1 MPLIGITGNASNV
14 AYRGNY
20 DFRPFRIDFPDIIDA
35 IPGQSYFTPQ
45 LVITGINYKVPISIS
60 GDGKYAVSNIV
71 GILTTFDS
79 TLFSFDNSQLTFDLT
94 TSVEGLTYTDQ
105 PSFVRNGQ
113 IISLRVLPNNPSE
126 FSGTFDFEPRSGINY
141 NFAISDPFEIFLR
154 NVLPSYSFPTS
165 GKIIVDTRESAGYSV
180 GSDLYGRDYT
190 TFISIGKS
198 TYTWNIRTLDAL
210 SPDGLQFDVVENAFI
225 NSDVESS
232 VYVVNGLTDVL
243 DYVAEIEYTSNLPN
257 IIFKYPE
264 QQNVLLSVNYGPYTP
279 SATVNNGDIV
289 RLKASTTNTP
299 GRAIYSS
306 IKIATTTN
314 VGIATTSWQVQSL
327 LYYPTNFVFN
337 STIDAPLNSYDPNSI
352 TPTVV
357 SNQVIVDGLTEDF
370 VYEFEYSPGTLD
382 GIGLAEVRHVK
393 IDDNIYFASIEN
405 PIISGTIQNGSTVEL
420 YAYTTG
426 ESLGIQTGTFTI
438 KVPGDNIN
446 IPFTTS
452 WTVENQPLIQTTPNL
467 IDVRGYYYSTVDH
480 AYFVPDDISGTIAVT
495 HQEGAVNSFVYQ
507 STKVPFV
514 DGDDL
519 IAGIFPT
526 TDASGKKYSIQ
537 IKYNYEI
544 TQVNLANNLNAL
556 GNATVNPATP
566 PLIFD
571 GNFNFSPTNF
581 NNYTRYTLRF
591 VNTTNSLFDYA
602 RSFLL
607 TYNLSFRYSLE
618 PDALTRSFR
627 LKDAPFTDSVTI
639 YSNYDHWQNDHL
651 LTTSSTIPSGYSRI
665 RILGYGYS
673 PFVSQPT
680 GTVPLYRLVKTLPTV
695 DHLYLTSPTLL
706 VSAINQ
712 GYVIEEEPMAW
723 VFPF

>member
-35 IPGQSYFTPQ
+35 IPGQPYFTPQ
-45 LVITGINYKVPISIS
+45 LIITGINYKVPISIS
-60 GDGKYAVSNIV
+60 GDGKYAISNVV

-79 TLFSFDNSQLTFDLT
+79 TLFSFDDSQLTFDLT

-113 IISLRVLPNNPSE
+113 IISLRVLPNNPTE

-154 NVLPSYSFPTS
+154 GILPSYSFPTS
-165 GKIIVDTRESAGYSV
+165 GTLVIDTRESAGYSV

-190 TFISIGKS
+190 TVISIGKS
-198 TYTWNIRTLDAL
+198 TYTWNIRTLEAL
-210 SPDGLQFDVVENAFI
+210 SANGLQLDAVENAFI
-225 NSDVESS
+225 NSDIESS

-327 LYYPTNFVFN
+327 LYYPTNLVFN
-337 STIDAPLNSYDPNSI
+337 SIIDAPLNSYDPNATT

-357 SNQVIVDGLTEDF
+357 SNQVIVDGLTDNFE
-370 VYEFEYSPGTLD
+370 YEFEYSPGTLD

-393 IDDNIYFASIEN
+393 VDNNIYFASTEN
-405 PIISGTIQNGSTVEL
+405 PIISGAIQNGSTVEL

-426 ESLGIQTGTFTI
+426 ESLGVQTGTFTV

-446 IPFTTS
+446 TPFTTS
-452 WTVENQPLIQTTPNL
+452 WTVENEPLSLVTPNL
-467 IDVRGYYYSTVDH
+467 IDVRGYYSSTSDDH
-480 AYFVPDDISGTIAVT
+480 AYLLPDDISGTIAVT

-514 DGDDL
+514 DGGTTA
-519 IAGIFPT
+519 IISPT
-526 TDASGKKYSIQ
+526 TDVNGRKYSIATN
-537 IKYNYEI
+537 YNYNI
-544 TQVNLANNLNAL
+544 TQVNLATSLNAL
-556 GNATVNPATP
+556 GNATVASPT
-566 PLIFD
+566 LTFD
-571 GNFNFSPTNF
+571 GIINVAPTNY
-581 NNYTRYTLRF
+581 NNYNTYTARF
-591 VNTTNSLFDYA
+591 VNTVNSSFDYA

-607 TYNLSFRYSLE
+607 TYNLGSRYSLE
-618 PDALTRSFR
+618 PNTLTRSFK

-639 YSNYDHWQNDHL
+639 YSNYDHEQNDHL
-651 LTTSSTIPSGYSRI
+651 LTTSSTVPSGYSRI
-665 RILGYGYS
+665 RTIGYAYS
-673 PFVSQPT
+673 PSISQPA
-680 GTVPLYRLVKTLPTV
+680 GTIPLYRLVKTLPKV
-695 DHLYLTSPTLL
+695 DHLYLTSATLL
-706 VSAINQ
+706 VTAFNQ
-712 GYVIEEEPMAW
+712 GYVIEESPMAW